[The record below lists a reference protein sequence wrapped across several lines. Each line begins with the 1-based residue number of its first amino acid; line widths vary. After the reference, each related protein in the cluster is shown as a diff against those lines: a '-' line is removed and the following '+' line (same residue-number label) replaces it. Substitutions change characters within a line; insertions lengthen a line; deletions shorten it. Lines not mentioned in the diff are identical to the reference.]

1 MELGFWLHRARSCYN
16 DMNLKIDVRKGSG
29 TDLSLFAISDLH
41 LSFNK
46 PVGLYHIDFQADI
59 DKPMDVFGWERH
71 YDQVRD
77 AWLETVGADDTVLIP
92 GDISWALRL
101 DQARYDFD
109 WINAL
114 PGRKVL
120 SPGNHC
126 YYAQS
131 KKKVRETLPE
141 GMEWIDADYTVV
153 EGIVIAG
160 TRGWNLPGEPG
171 WEEETD
177 RRIYDR
183 QVGRLKMALASAAKE
198 HPEKERIVMLH
209 FPPAT
214 PKVPD
219 SDFMEVMREYGVKTC
234 LYGHLHGRSRRDV
247 IEGEYGGVILQ
258 LVSCD
263 YLDFKPVKVKL

>member
-1 MELGFWLHRARSCYN
+1 M
-16 DMNLKIDVRKGSG
+16 
-29 TDLSLFAISDLH
+29 SLFAISDLH

-46 PVGLYHIDFQADI
+46 PVGLTNIDHEKDI
-59 DKPMDVFGWERH
+59 EKPMDVFGWDHH
-71 YDQVRD
+71 YDRVRD
-77 AWLETVGADDTVLIP
+77 AWLEVVAEGDTVLIP

-101 DQARYDFD
+101 EQARYDFD

-114 PGRKVL
+114 PGRKIL

-131 KKKVRETLPE
+131 KKKVRQTLPE
-141 GMEWIDADYTVV
+141 QMEWIDADYTLA
-153 EGIVIAG
+153 EGYIIAG

-171 WEEETD
+171 WDESSD

-183 QVGRLKMALASAAKE
+183 QIGRLEMALSAAVKD

-209 FPPAT
+209 YPPVT
-214 PKVPD
+214 PKIPD
-219 SDFMEVMREYGVKTC
+219 SDFMRVMRDYQVKTC
-234 LYGHLHGRSRRDV
+234 LYGHLHGRSHRDALV
-247 IEGEYGGVILQ
+247 GEYGGLHLQ

-263 YLDFKPVKVKL
+263 YLDFKPVPVHL